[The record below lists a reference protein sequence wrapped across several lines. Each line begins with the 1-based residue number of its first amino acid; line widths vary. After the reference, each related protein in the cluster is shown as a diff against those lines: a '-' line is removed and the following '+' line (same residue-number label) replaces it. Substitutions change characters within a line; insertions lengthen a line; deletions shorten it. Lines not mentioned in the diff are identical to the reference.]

1 MTVRRVLPVASGKG
15 GVGKSTFATNFALA
29 LSRVAPTVLVDLD
42 PGTSSIRN
50 TIDAPVERDLYHFF
64 RRGEPLSRCLT
75 PLPERLDRRGLFKG
89 FAFVAAPRH
98 AMEEFTNLDDVHRV
112 HLMRAINELPAT
124 YVVLDLR
131 AGLDANV
138 LDFMPHSNSG
148 ILVFTSSPRSA
159 TFAAADIV
167 KALLFRKLR
176 LVFASDG
183 PLGQGRSA
191 ASQLATINALLDR
204 VEDTYDESI
213 TNLDA
218 FLVDLAHAFGDTPLL
233 RTLAEIIA
241 SFTVY
246 FVLNLFDGIKE
257 SFEGAIAP
265 FLTCLQR
272 DVSAHI
278 KVHNLGWVVASPEVH
293 RANGERIPIVLHAIH
308 EGSGEPE
315 RDRVSAQLD
324 ELEISLGLTPKAKA
338 RPTAAPLE
346 DFLLSVDPRRALAD
360 QLEILTAMHRSTA
373 ALHVRDN
380 FAYIVRRA
388 LHILSTAGPDQFG
401 QRRLLTPLELF
412 ETLAAAGRPLTPASG
427 GDADATPLP

>member
-75 PLPERLDRRGLFKG
+75 TLPERLDRHGLFKG

-98 AMEEFTNLDDVHRV
+98 AMEEFTNLDDAHRV
-112 HLMRAINELPAT
+112 QLMRAINELPVT

-148 ILVFTSSPRSA
+148 ILVFTPSPRSA
-159 TFAAADIV
+159 TLAAADIV

-183 PLGQGRSA
+183 PLSQGRSA

-213 TNLDA
+213 SNLDA

-233 RTLAEIIA
+233 RTLAEVIS

-246 FVLNLFDGIKE
+246 FVLNLFDGVKE

-293 RANGERIPIVLHAIH
+293 RANCERIPIVLHALR
-308 EGSGEPE
+308 EGPGEPE

-324 ELEISLGLTPKAKA
+324 ELEISLGLATKAKT
-338 RPTAAPLE
+338 RPTAAPLK

-388 LHILSTAGPDQFG
+388 LHILSATGPDLFG
-401 QRRLLTPLELF
+401 QRHLLTPLELF
-412 ETLAAAGRPLTPASG
+412 ETLAAAGRPLTPADG
-427 GDADATPLP
+427 GDAGAAPLP

>member
-29 LSRVAPTVLVDLD
+29 LSRVAPTILVDLD

-75 PLPERLDRRGLFKG
+75 ALPNRLDRHGLFKG

-98 AMEEFTNLDDVHRV
+98 AMEEFTNLDEAHRV
-112 HLMRAINELPAT
+112 QLIRAINELPAT

-148 ILVFTSSPRSA
+148 ILVFTPTPPSA
-159 TFAAADIV
+159 TLAAADIV

-176 LVFASDG
+176 LVFAAGG
-183 PLGQGRSA
+183 PLGSGRA
-191 ASQLATINALLDR
+191 AAPQLVTINALLDR
-204 VEDTYDESI
+204 VEDAYDESI

-233 RTLAEIIA
+233 RTLAEIID

-246 FVLNLFDGIKE
+246 FVLNLFDGVKE

-272 DVSAHI
+272 DISAHV
-278 KVHNLGWVVASPEVH
+278 KTHNLGWVVASPEVH
-293 RANGERIPIVLHAIH
+293 RSNCERVPLIVQAGR
-308 EGSGEPE
+308 EAPAEPE
-315 RDRVSAQLD
+315 RDRIAAQLD
-324 ELEISLGLTPKAKA
+324 ELEISLGLAPKPKAK
-338 RPTAAPLE
+338 PAPLK
-346 DFLLSVDPRRALAD
+346 DFLLSVDPRRALAE

-373 ALHVRDN
+373 AMRARDN

-388 LHILSTAGPDQFG
+388 LHILSTAGPDHFG
-401 QRRLLTPLELF
+401 QRRLLTAMELF
-412 ETLAAAGRPLTPASG
+412 DTLLATGRGLTPAG
-427 GDADATPLP
+427 GGGAGEAPLP

>member
-29 LSRVAPTVLVDLD
+29 LARAAPTVLVDLD

-75 PLPERLDRRGLFKG
+75 TLPSRLDPHGLFKG

-98 AMEEFTNLDDVHRV
+98 AMEEFINLDDAHR
-112 HLMRAINELPAT
+112 LRLIRAINELPAT

-148 ILVFTSSPRSA
+148 ILVFTPNPPSA
-159 TFAAADIV
+159 TLAAADIV

-176 LVFASDG
+176 LVFAPHG
-183 PLGQGRSA
+183 PLGRGGA
-191 ASQLATINALLDR
+191 AGPQLATINALLDR
-204 VEDTYDESI
+204 VEDAYDESI

-218 FLVDLAHAFGDTPLL
+218 FLLDLAHAFGDTPLL
-233 RTLAEIIA
+233 RTLAEIID

-246 FVLNLFDGIKE
+246 FVLNLFDGVKE

-272 DVSAHI
+272 DISAHI
-278 KVHNLGWVVASPEVH
+278 KTHNLGWVVASPEVH
-293 RANGERIPIVLHAIH
+293 RANCQRIPLVLQAGRETPG
-308 EGSGEPE
+308 EGQ
-315 RDRVSAQLD
+315 RHRVAAQLD
-324 ELEISLGLTPKAKA
+324 ELEISLGLAPKLKTQAATP
-338 RPTAAPLE
+338 PLR
-346 DFLLSVDPRRALAD
+346 DFLLSVDPQRALAE

-373 ALHVRDN
+373 AMHARDN

-388 LHILSTAGPDQFG
+388 LHLLSTAAPDQFG
-401 QRRLLTPLELF
+401 QRRLLTPHELC
-412 ETLAAAGRPLTPASG
+412 ETLLASQRSVTLAGDGGAGAAPL
-427 GDADATPLP
+427 L

>member
-75 PLPERLDRRGLFKG
+75 TLPHRLDPHGLFKG

-98 AMEEFTNLDDVHRV
+98 AMEEFTNLDEAHRA
-112 HLMRAINELPAT
+112 HLISAINALPAT

-148 ILVFTSSPRSA
+148 ILVFTPNPPSA
-159 TFAAADIV
+159 TLAAADIV

-176 LVFASDG
+176 LVFAPDG
-183 PLGQGRSA
+183 VLGRSGA
-191 ASQLATINALLDR
+191 TGPQLATINALLDR

-233 RTLAEIIA
+233 RTLAEIVD

-246 FVLNLFDGIKE
+246 FVLNLFDGVKE
-257 SFEGAIAP
+257 SFEGAVAP

-272 DVSAHI
+272 DISAHI
-278 KVHNLGWVVASPEVH
+278 KTYNLGWVVASPDVH
-293 RANGERIPIVLHAIH
+293 RANCERIPLVLQAGR
-308 EGSGEPE
+308 EAAGEPE
-315 RDRVSAQLD
+315 RDPITAQLD
-324 ELEISLGLTPKAKA
+324 ELEISLGLAPRAKAKPA
-338 RPTAAPLE
+338 QAPLK
-346 DFLLSVDPRRALAD
+346 DFLLSVDPHRALAE

-373 ALHVRDN
+373 AMHARDN

-388 LHILSTAGPDQFG
+388 LHLLSTAAPDQFG
-401 QRRLLTPLELF
+401 QRRLLTPQELV
-412 ETLAAAGRPLTPASG
+412 ETLLATDRSLTPAVG
-427 GDADATPLP
+427 GGAGAAPLP

>member
-75 PLPERLDRRGLFKG
+75 SLPDRLDRRGLFKG

-98 AMEEFTNLDDVHRV
+98 AMEEFTNLDDSHRFR
-112 HLMRAINELPAT
+112 LIRAINGLPAT

-148 ILVFTSSPRSA
+148 ILVFTPSPPSA
-159 TFAAADIV
+159 TLAAADIV

-176 LVFASDG
+176 LVFAPDG
-183 PLGQGRSA
+183 PLASGRA
-191 ASQLATINALLDR
+191 AAPQLGTINALLDR

-233 RTLAEIIA
+233 RTLAEIIE
-241 SFTVY
+241 SFTVF
-246 FVLNLFDGIKE
+246 FVLNLFDGVKE

-265 FLTCLQR
+265 FVASVHR
-272 DVSAHI
+272 DVSAHL
-278 KVHNLGWVVASPEVH
+278 KMHNLGWVVASPEVH
-293 RANGERIPIVLHAIH
+293 RSNCERVPLVLQSAR
-308 EGSGEPE
+308 ETPVEPE
-315 RDRVSAQLD
+315 RDRITAELD
-324 ELEISLGLTPKAKA
+324 ELAISLGLAPKPKVKA
-338 RPTAAPLE
+338 QPPPLQ
-346 DFLLSVDPRRALAD
+346 DFLLSVDPQQALAE

-373 ALHVRDN
+373 AMHVRDN

-388 LHILSTAGPDQFG
+388 LHILGTAGPDHFG
-401 QRRLLTPLELF
+401 QRRLLTPIELF
-412 ETLAAAGRPLTPASG
+412 ETLLATGRSLTP
-427 GDADATPLP
+427 GDGDGAGAAPLP

>member
-1 MTVRRVLPVASGKG
+1 MRVRRILPVASGKG

-75 PLPERLDRRGLFKG
+75 TLPSRLDRHGLFKG

-98 AMEEFTNLDDVHRV
+98 AMEEFTNLDDAHRIR
-112 HLMRAINELPAT
+112 LIRAINDLPAT

-148 ILVFTSSPRSA
+148 ILVFTPNPPSA
-159 TFAAADIV
+159 TLAAADIV

-176 LVFASDG
+176 LVFAADG
-183 PLGQGRSA
+183 PLGRGGA
-191 ASQLATINALLDR
+191 GGPQLATINALLDR
-204 VEDTYDESI
+204 VEDAYDESI

-233 RTLAEIIA
+233 RTLAEIVE

-246 FVLNLFDGIKE
+246 FVLNLFDGVKE

-272 DVSAHI
+272 DISAHV
-278 KVHNLGWVVASPEVH
+278 KTHNLGWVVASPEVH
-293 RANGERIPIVLHAIH
+293 RANCERIPLVLQAGR
-308 EGSGEPE
+308 EAVAEPE
-315 RDRVSAQLD
+315 RDRITAQLD
-324 ELEISLGLTPKAKA
+324 ELEVTLGLVQKPKAK
-338 RPTAAPLE
+338 PGQAPLK
-346 DFLLSVDPRRALAD
+346 DFLLSVDPQRALAE

-373 ALHVRDN
+373 TMHARDN

-388 LHILSTAGPDQFG
+388 LHVLATAGPDHFG
-401 QRRLLTPLELF
+401 QRRLLTPQELF
-412 ETLAAAGRPLTPASG
+412 ETLLTTGRGLTPAG
-427 GDADATPLP
+427 GDGVGEAPLP